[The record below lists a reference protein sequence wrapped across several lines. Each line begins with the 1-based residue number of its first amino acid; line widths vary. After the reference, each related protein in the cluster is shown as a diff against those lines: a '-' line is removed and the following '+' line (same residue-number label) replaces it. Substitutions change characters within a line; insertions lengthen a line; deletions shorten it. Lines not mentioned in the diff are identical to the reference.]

1 MTSFKTLVFCL
12 FALPAMAS
20 AASLADIEFVNKAG
34 HDNLAEQQTGQ
45 LAATQG
51 ESPAIRAFGERMVAD
66 HGKAYQALK
75 QAAAKSEALVPT
87 QPTAAQAKAAEALQA
102 LEGAA
107 FDQKYAQ
114 MMAEDHEKAV
124 ALFRMQSTRGTDPD
138 LKAYATAT
146 LPTLEEH
153 LSMAKALMP

>member
-1 MTSFKTLVFCL
+1 MTFKTILFCL
-12 FALPAMAS
+12 LALPAMAS

-51 ESPAIRAFGERMVAD
+51 ESPEVRAFGERMVAD

-75 QAAAKSEALVPT
+75 QAAAKSEALVPA
-87 QPTAAQAKAAEALQA
+87 QPTSEQAKAAETLQA

-114 MMAEDHEKAV
+114 MMVAEHEKAV
-124 ALFRMQSTRGTDPD
+124 ALFRAQSTGGSDPD
-138 LKAYATAT
+138 LKAYATTT

-153 LSMAKALMP
+153 LNMAKALLP